1 MSPARPFYGGNWKMN
16 HGPTATRDFVEK
28 FMELYPVREDRTVA
42 FFPPAISFAEF
53 KSAAAARPDIL
64 LGIQDIYWEPAGA
77 YTGSISAGMAKDAGA
92 GFVLAG
98 HSERRHVF
106 GDSDAAVSRK
116 VAAIAAEGLVPVLC
130 VGEKIEE
137 RDRGEV
143 EAVVSRQVEAGLSGL
158 SAEQQANVV
167 VAYEPVWAI
176 GTGRTASAEDANEV
190 HTFIRGLLRGRVG
203 DEAASAIPII
213 YGGSVKTGNI
223 DELVAEPEIDGALV
237 GGASLDPGDFAAI
250 CLAGGR

>member
-1 MSPARPFYGGNWKMN
+1 MSLAKPFSGGNWKMN
-16 HGPTATRDFVEK
+16 HGPTATRGFVER
-28 FMELYPVREDRTVA
+28 FVELYPVRDDRTVA
-42 FFPPAISFAEF
+42 FFPPAISCAEF
-53 KSAAAARPDIL
+53 RSAASARPDIL
-64 LGIQDIYWEPAGA
+64 LGIQDIYWERSGA
-77 YTGSISAGMAKDAGA
+77 YTGSISAGMARDAGA

-106 GDSDAAVSRK
+106 GDTDDAVSRK
-116 VAAIAAEGLVPVLC
+116 VAAIAAEGLVAVLC

-143 EAVVSRQVEAGLSGL
+143 ETVVSRQVEAGLSGL

-176 GTGRTASAEDANEV
+176 GTGRTASTEDANEV
-190 HTFIRGLLRGRVG
+190 HTLIRGLLRGRVG
-203 DEAASAIPII
+203 DSAALAIPII

-223 DELVAEPEIDGALV
+223 EQLVAAPEIDGALV
-237 GGASLDPGDFAAI
+237 GGASLDPGGFAAI
-250 CLAGGR
+250 CQAGGR